1 MEPRLAGVLAQGIH
15 YCSRPGDLMTHDAA
29 PQATATRPDPSSRRG
44 PRDPEVGRLE
54 TELRDAYTQLRL
66 AEDRIDDLSDTLVS
80 LEHSGSYRLAR
91 LISVTARKSAPPGTS
106 RRRALLTMLAVE
118 TEARADPR
126 LLLSRGPRL
135 GLGDVRWN
143 RFSRRHDPSRARLQQ
158 MRELSRSWDQRPL
171 VSIVMPT
178 YDPRR
183 RFLRAAIG
191 SVQSQA
197 YERWELCIVDDG
209 SRTDAAGRTI
219 ARYRDDPRIRFS
231 ERLVNGGIAEASQ
244 TAADMSTGELVA
256 FLDHDDVLRPHA
268 LFEMVS
274 YLRAHPACDLVYS
287 DEDRLD
293 PWGRRVFAHLKPDWS
308 PELMDSCNYMCH
320 LTVMR
325 RALFERAGGFRAA
338 FDGSQDYDLFLRC
351 AELAREIGHVREVLY
366 DWRMHEGSVASS
378 ALAKP
383 EAFLAGSRCLQD
395 RLARSG
401 EDGTVV
407 EGAWKG
413 SYHIRRPVAGTPSVA
428 VVIPTR
434 DAVELLRQSVACV
447 EREAAVFDVRIVIV
461 DNDSADPETH
471 EYLERCGHL
480 VVPGR
485 GPFNFSRLVNLGVA
499 AAGAVDHVL
508 LLNNDIISAR
518 PGWLQALLEHS
529 QRSGIGAVGARL
541 LFDDGSPQ
549 HEGIRVGAEGGAAI
563 NLDMSGYFGMGVICR
578 TVSAVTGACLMVK
591 RSLWEEVGGFDE
603 SLQVAFNDVDFC
615 LRLVRAGYRNVYTPL
630 AELTHLE
637 SASRGRR
644 HPVEDE
650 RLFVSR
656 WGPFPQ
662 GYDRYIGGHIWSFKP
677 IDYR

>member
-1 MEPRLAGVLAQGIH
+1 MTPKSKTRDAAASIETASEAAATRLDLRPARA
-15 YCSRPGDLMTHDAA
+15 PGD
-29 PQATATRPDPSSRRG
+29 PDVR
-44 PRDPEVGRLE
+44 RLE
-54 TELRDAYTQLRL
+54 KELRDAYTRLRL
-66 AEDRIDDLSDTLVS
+66 AEDRIEDLGDTLVS
-80 LEHSGSYRLAR
+80 FERSGSYRLGR
-91 LISVTARKSAPPGTS
+91 LISITARRGAPPGTA
-106 RRRALLTMLAVE
+106 RHRALMTMLAVA

-126 LLLSRGPRL
+126 LLLSTGPRL
-135 GLGDVRWN
+135 ADGDVRWN
-143 RFSRRHDPSRARLQQ
+143 RFSRRHDPSPARLQQ
-158 MRELSRSWDQRPL
+158 MRELSRAWDQRPL
-171 VSIVMPT
+171 VSIIMPT

-191 SVQSQA
+191 SVRSQA

-219 ARYRDDPRIRFS
+219 ARYLDDPRIRFS

-244 TAADMSTGELVA
+244 TAVDMSSGKLVA

-268 LFEMVS
+268 LFKMVS

-325 RALFERAGGFRAA
+325 RDLFDRSGGFRAA
-338 FDGSQDYDLFLRC
+338 FDGSQDYDLYLRS
-351 AELAREIGHVREVLY
+351 AELAREIGHVREALY
-366 DWRMHEGSVASS
+366 GWRMHEGSVASS
-378 ALAKP
+378 PLAKP
-383 EAFLAGSRCLQD
+383 KAFLAGGRCLED

-401 EDGTVV
+401 EAGTVV

-413 SYHIRRPVAGTPSVA
+413 SYHIRRPIAGTPA
-428 VVIPTR
+428 IGVVIPTR
-434 DAVELLRQSVACV
+434 DKVELLRQSVACV
-447 EREAAVFDVRIVIV
+447 EREAAAFDVRIVIV
-461 DNDSADPETH
+461 DNDSADAETH
-471 EYLERCGHL
+471 EYLEHCGHL
-480 VVPGR
+480 VVAGQ
-485 GPFNFSRLVNLGVA
+485 GAFNFSRLVNLGVT

-508 LLNNDIISAR
+508 LLNNDVVSAR

-529 QRSGIGAVGARL
+529 QRAGVGAVGARL

-563 NLDMSGYFGMGVICR
+563 NLDLSRYFGMGLTCR

-591 RSLWEEVGGFDE
+591 RAIWEEVGGFDE
-603 SLQVAFNDVDFC
+603 ALRVAFNDVDFC
-615 LRLVRAGYRNVYTPL
+615 LRLTQAGYRNVYTPL

-637 SASRGRR
+637 SASRGRF

-650 RLFVSR
+650 RLFVTR

-677 IDYR
+677 VDYR

>member
-1 MEPRLAGVLAQGIH
+1 
-15 YCSRPGDLMTHDAA
+15 MTRDAA
-29 PQATATRPDPSSRRG
+29 PEATATRLDPGSRRRA
-44 PRDPEVGRLE
+44 RDPGVRRLE
-54 TELRDAYTQLRL
+54 MELRDAYKQLRL
-66 AEDRIDDLSDTLVS
+66 AEDRIDDLSDTLAS
-80 LEHSGSYRLAR
+80 IEHSGSYRLSR
-91 LISVTARKSAPPGTS
+91 LIAVTARKSAPPGTS
-106 RRRALLTMLAVE
+106 RRRALLTAIALA

-126 LLLSRGPRL
+126 LLLSTGPRL
-135 GLGDVRWN
+135 GLDDVRWH
-143 RFSRRHDPSRARLQQ
+143 RFCRRHDPSPAILRQ
-158 MRELSRSWDQRPL
+158 MRELSRSWEHRPL

-209 SRTDAAGRTI
+209 SRTNAAGRTV
-219 ARYRDDPRIRFS
+219 ARYRDDRRIRFS

-256 FLDHDDVLRPHA
+256 FLDHDDALRPHA
-268 LFEMVS
+268 LFEMVN
-274 YLRAHPACDLVYS
+274 YLRTHPACDLVYS

-293 PWGRRVFAHLKPDWS
+293 QWCRVVFAHLKPDWS

-325 RALFERAGGFRAA
+325 RELFDKAGGFRAA
-338 FDGSQDYDLFLRC
+338 FDGSQDYDLFLRA
-351 AELAREIGHVREVLY
+351 AELAGEIGHVREVLY
-366 DWRMHEGSVASS
+366 DWRMHEGSAASS
-378 ALAKP
+378 PLAKP
-383 EAFLAGSRCLQD
+383 EAFLAGGRCLED

-401 EDGTVV
+401 ENGTVV
-407 EGAWKG
+407 EGPWKG
-413 SYHIRRPVAGTPSVA
+413 AYNIRRPIAGAPSIG

-434 DAVELLRQSVACV
+434 DAVELLRQSVACA
-447 EREAAVFDVRIVIV
+447 EREAAAFDVRVVIV

-471 EYLERCGHL
+471 EYLEGCGHL

-485 GPFNFSRLVNLGVA
+485 GPFNFSRLVNIGVA
-499 AAGAVDHVL
+499 AAGDVDHVL
-508 LLNNDIISAR
+508 LLNNDVVSAQ

-529 QRSGIGAVGARL
+529 QRAGVGAVGARL
-541 LFDDGSPQ
+541 LFASGSPQ

-563 NLDMSGYFGMGVICR
+563 NLDMSGYFGMGLVCR

-591 RSLWEEVGGFDE
+591 RAVWEEVDGFDE
-603 SLQVAFNDVDFC
+603 ALPVAFNDVDFC
-615 LRLVRAGYRNVYTPL
+615 LRLRRAGYRNVYTPL

-650 RLFVSR
+650 RLFVDR

-662 GYDRYIGGHIWSFKP
+662 GYDRYIGGHIWSFTP

>member
-1 MEPRLAGVLAQGIH
+1 MELHVAGVLARSFH

-29 PQATATRPDPSSRRG
+29 PEVTATRLDPGSRRG
-44 PRDPEVGRLE
+44 ARDPEVRRLE
-54 TELRDAYTQLRL
+54 KELRDAYTQLRL
-66 AEDRIDDLSDTLVS
+66 AEDRIDDLSDTLAS

-91 LISVTARKSAPPGTS
+91 LISVTARKGAPPGTS
-106 RRRALLTMLAVE
+106 RRRALLTALALAA
-118 TEARADPR
+118 EARADPR
-126 LLLSRGPRL
+126 LLLSTGPRL
-135 GLGDVRWN
+135 GLSDVRWN
-143 RFSRRHDPSRARLQQ
+143 RFCRRHDPSAAILQQ
-158 MRELSRSWDQRPL
+158 MRELSRSWEHRPL

-178 YDPRR
+178 YDPHP

-209 SRTDAAGRTI
+209 SRTDAAGRTV

-256 FLDHDDVLRPHA
+256 FLDHDDALRPHA
-268 LFEMVS
+268 LFEMVNH
-274 YLRAHPACDLVYS
+274 LRAHPVCDLVYS

-293 PWGRRVFAHLKPDWS
+293 QWGRRVFAHLKPDWS
-308 PELMDSCNYMCH
+308 PELMESCNYMCH

-325 RALFERAGGFRAA
+325 RELFDNAGGFRAA
-338 FDGSQDYDLFLRC
+338 FDGSQDYDLFLRA
-351 AELAREIGHVREVLY
+351 AELAGEIGHVREVLY

-383 EAFLAGSRCLQD
+383 EAFLAGGRCLED

-401 EDGTVV
+401 ENGTVV
-407 EGAWKG
+407 EGPWKG
-413 SYHIRRPVAGTPSVA
+413 SYHIRRPIVGAPSIG

-447 EREAAVFDVRIVIV
+447 EREAAAFDVRIVIV
-461 DNDSADPETH
+461 DNDSTDPETH

-480 VVPGR
+480 VVSGR
-485 GPFNFSRLVNLGVA
+485 GPFNFSRLVNVGVA
-499 AAGAVDHVL
+499 SAGDVDHVL
-508 LLNNDIISAR
+508 LLNNDVVSAQ
-518 PGWLQALLEHS
+518 PGWLRALLEHS
-529 QRSGIGAVGARL
+529 QRAGVGAVGARL
-541 LFDDGSPQ
+541 LFDNGSPQ

-563 NLDMSGYFGMGVICR
+563 NLDMSGYFGMGLICR

-591 RSLWEEVGGFDE
+591 RAVWEEVDGFDE
-603 SLQVAFNDVDFC
+603 ALPVAFNDVDFC
-615 LRLVRAGYRNVYTPL
+615 LRLLRAGYRNVYTPL

-650 RLFVSR
+650 RLFVDR

-662 GYDRYIGGHIWSFKP
+662 GYDRYIGAHVWSFKP